1 MIEKIKRPLGA
12 LFLLVYVMTTSGCF
26 ALIVGAAAGAGGV
39 IWAKGGLQKEFNMA
53 LDRVHEAGV
62 KALKKLELPII
73 IDRKDKLT
81 AKLESKFAD
90 GTNVWIDFDAL
101 TSKNTKV
108 NVRVGALGD
117 QMRSQEIMEMIE
129 RYL

>member
-1 MIEKIKRPLGA
+1 MIEKMKRPLGA
-12 LFLLVYVMTTSGCF
+12 MLLLLLVMTTSGCF
-26 ALIVGAAAGAGGV
+26 ALLVGAAAGAGGV
-39 IWAKGGLQKEFNMA
+39 IWAKGSLQQEFNTS
-53 LDRVHEAGV
+53 LDRVHTAGV

-101 TSKNTKV
+101 TSKTTKV
-108 NVRVGALGD
+108 NVRVGAMGD
-117 QMRSQEIMEMIE
+117 QVRSREIMDMIE
-129 RYL
+129 KYL